1 MRASYTVSRRLH
13 EFLPRKP
20 HALNVRLQEAYRK
33 YDELASRHVDVLR
46 RLTKS
51 IQDGRKARDNEAI
64 KKAINEYDEALEV
77 GRVLGVW
84 RHYWSVFPCRT
95 RRELQVRPVYRV

>member
-1 MRASYTVSRRLH
+1 MSR
-13 EFLPRKP
+13 EALPY
-20 HALNVRLQEAYRK
+20 LTNNMVRLQEAYRK

-77 GRVLGVW
+77 RFAVCANSANPLFANLKGQIRVQSL
-84 RHYWSVFPCRT
+84 PLC
-95 RRELQVRPVYRV
+95 